1 VDRVDWFDQSFA
13 SVSPVPLKD
22 LGAHMTAQERG
33 LLGLILVCPHRED
46 KVFAARGFRH
56 AANNY
61 GAAQAL
67 CSGLHKKAGLCKQ
80 KWPHSLRWLDYFHHL
95 YR

>member
-1 VDRVDWFDQSFA
+1 
-13 SVSPVPLKD
+13 
-22 LGAHMTAQERG
+22 MTAQEKG

-61 GAAQAL
+61 GAAQVKRRLVPMGCA
-67 CSGLHKKAGLCKQ
+67 CGGGGAIFVDDIIS
-80 KWPHSLRWLDYFHHL
+80 Y
-95 YR
+95 